1 MIAREDGGGRVTGP
15 PGVTELLAAWRGG
28 DREALERLMPMVY
41 AELRRLARRQLARER
56 KDHTLATGALVHEA
70 YLRLAGQERA
80 RFQDRAHFFAVAA
93 QMMRRVL
100 VDYARS
106 RAYRK
111 RGGSAV
117 QVPLDDAICVSAERA
132 SDVVALDEALT
143 ALAELDE
150 RRSRVVE
157 LRVFGGLSIEET
169 AEALQ
174 VSAGTVRREWTLAK
188 AWLRKRLDG
197 EAGVAR

>member
-1 MIAREDGGGRVTGP
+1 
-15 PGVTELLAAWRGG
+15 VTELLAAWRGG
-28 DREALERLMPMVY
+28 DREALEHLMPMVY

-70 YLRLAGQERA
+70 YLRLAGQDRA
-80 RFQDRAHFFAVAA
+80 RFQDRAHFFAVAS

-106 RAYRK
+106 RGYRK
-111 RGGSAV
+111 RGGGAV
-117 QVPLDDAICVSAERA
+117 QIPLDEASSVSAERA
-132 SDVVALDEALT
+132 GDVVALDEALT
-143 ALAELDE
+143 ALAQLDE

-157 LRVFGGLSIEET
+157 LRVFGGLSVEET
-169 AEALQ
+169 AEVLE
-174 VSAGTVRREWTLAK
+174 VSPGTVRRDWTLAK

-197 EAGVAR
+197 ETRDER